1 MARQGKITDAQFI
14 ESAKSRKDIRL
25 FLVFGQDES
34 AISDIAAK
42 SCAVMGEAAER
53 VDLSSEQIRKDPALL
68 ADEASAIGLFGD
80 ARYIRLHMARDEGLS
95 AIENLLGAEQAGNPV
110 IATAGDLR
118 KTSKIRKL
126 AEGSP
131 LAITHICYPLND
143 ADMASAIAQMAKAA
157 GLRIDR
163 AMAQRIAASTNC
175 DRKLAA
181 SELEKLALY
190 YDTEPGGMHNVEPH
204 IFAAL
209 SAANDDENIN
219 ELINCILCGDMKKLG
234 GELIGARQRGILG
247 VGMIRA
253 MQRKIAALL
262 GYRSRVDQ
270 GEAIGRVSQSPA
282 IFWKERDAVAAQLR
296 RWPSVR
302 LTGLNG
308 HLLEVE
314 RKLMS
319 VKAGLTQTVLEQE
332 LTRIARAASRSG

>member
-1 MARQGKITDAQFI
+1 MAKTGKITDAQFI

-42 SCAVMGEAAER
+42 SCAAMGEDAER
-53 VDLSSEQIRKDPALL
+53 VDLSSEQIHKDPALL
-68 ADEASAIGLFGD
+68 ADEAGAIGLFGD
-80 ARYIRLHMARDEGLS
+80 ARYIRLRIAREEGLP

-126 AEGSP
+126 AESSP
-131 LAITHICYPLND
+131 LAITHICYPLD
-143 ADMASAIAQMAKAA
+143 EAKMAGAIVQMAKQA

-163 AMAQRIAASTNC
+163 AMAQRMAAATNC

-190 YDTEPGGMHNVEPH
+190 YDAEPGGMHNVEPH

-209 SAANDDENIN
+209 SAANDEENIN
-219 ELINCILCGDMKKLG
+219 ELIGYVLCGDMKKLG
-234 GELIGARQRGILG
+234 SELLAARYRGIMG
-247 VGMIRA
+247 VGLVRA
-253 MQRKIAALL
+253 MQRKLSTLL
-262 GYRSRVDQ
+262 GHRSKVDQ
-270 GEAIGRVSQSPA
+270 GQSISRVADSPA
-282 IFWKERDAVAAQLR
+282 VFWKERDAVAVQLR
-296 RWPSVR
+296 RWPSFR
-302 LTGLNG
+302 LAALNG

-319 VKAGLTQTVLEQE
+319 VKAGLSETVLEQE
-332 LTRIARAASRSG
+332 LTRIARAAARSG

>member
-1 MARQGKITDAQFI
+1 
-14 ESAKSRKDIRL
+14 
-25 FLVFGQDES
+25 
-34 AISDIAAK
+34 
-42 SCAVMGEAAER
+42 
-53 VDLSSEQIRKDPALL
+53 
-68 ADEASAIGLFGD
+68 
-80 ARYIRLHMARDEGLS
+80 
-95 AIENLLGAEQAGNPV
+95 
-110 IATAGDLR
+110 
-118 KTSKIRKL
+118 
-126 AEGSP
+126 
-131 LAITHICYPLND
+131 
-143 ADMASAIAQMAKAA
+143 
-157 GLRIDR
+157 
-163 AMAQRIAASTNC
+163 
-175 DRKLAA
+175 
-181 SELEKLALY
+181 
-190 YDTEPGGMHNVEPH
+190 
-204 IFAAL
+204 
-209 SAANDDENIN
+209 
-219 ELINCILCGDMKKLG
+219 
-234 GELIGARQRGILG
+234 LIGARQRGILG